1 MMLQHSYRTLAGQV
15 LGRGL
20 AAKGAAA
27 GSSGAAGDSGPAT
40 VMDTSYFIPMMVS
53 AGVFFAGYAWLKHVK
68 KKREARRQRQGKGG

>member
-1 MMLQHSYRTLAGQV
+1 
-15 LGRGL
+15 
-20 AAKGAAA
+20 
-27 GSSGAAGDSGPAT
+27 